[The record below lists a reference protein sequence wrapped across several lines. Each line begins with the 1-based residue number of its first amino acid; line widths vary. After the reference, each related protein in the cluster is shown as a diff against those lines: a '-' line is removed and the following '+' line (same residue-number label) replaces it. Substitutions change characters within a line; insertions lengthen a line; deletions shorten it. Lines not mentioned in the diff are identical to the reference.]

1 MEISGK
7 VIAVLPLK
15 EGASWKAQDFI
26 IETKGQYPKKVCLNL
41 FGDKVALMPNVGDE
55 VTASIEIE
63 SREYNDKWFT
73 TVRVWKIAITQTA
86 QIQNQTASGPVGG
99 VNSDTDLPF

>member
-1 MEISGK
+1 MEIQGK
-7 VIAVLPLK
+7 VIAVLPLR

-26 IETKGQYPKKVCLNL
+26 IETKGQYPKKVCLSL
-41 FGDKVALMPNVGDE
+41 FGDKVVLMPNIGDE

-73 TVRVWKIAITQTA
+73 TVRAWKIATHSAA
-86 QIQNQTASGPVGG
+86 QAHQPSIDSINP
-99 VNSDTDLPF
+99 SDPLPF